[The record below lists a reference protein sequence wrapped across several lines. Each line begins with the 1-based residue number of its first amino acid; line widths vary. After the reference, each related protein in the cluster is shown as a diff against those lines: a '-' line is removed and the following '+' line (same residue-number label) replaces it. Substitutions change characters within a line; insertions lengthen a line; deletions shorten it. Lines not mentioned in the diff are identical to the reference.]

1 MLDVKAAG
9 KISYNIM
16 KISIAVPSYNHEKYI
31 YDCLKSIQDQDYD
44 NYEVLISD
52 GGSTDQSLT
61 IIKDFCVTD
70 NRFTLASVS
79 DDGQADAI
87 MKSFSVATGEIF
99 CFLNSDDVYLNKD
112 VFNDVATSFLD
123 NKDADIISFSGCY
136 IDSNGKYIKQINLRY
151 HPLDSTAN
159 MKHRTAVTQ
168 PATFWKREVYLS
180 IPINIEYHF
189 VFDAMF
195 FYQAYSKFSW
205 LDLPKPVAG
214 HRLHGLNKSLQICSE
229 RISELAEL
237 ERLKFGSLSFRV
249 YYLKIISG
257 LVATFGKIPFIGK
270 TINRTIYYIVN
281 SISFITFYRM
291 PSI

>member
-70 NRFTLASVS
+70 NRFTLASVG

-189 VFDAMF
+189 VFEF
-195 FYQAYSKFSW
+195 
-205 LDLPKPVAG
+205 P
-214 HRLHGLNKSLQICSE
+214 
-229 RISELAEL
+229 
-237 ERLKFGSLSFRV
+237 
-249 YYLKIISG
+249 
-257 LVATFGKIPFIGK
+257 ATFQMIKNEVITCFCCVFFDFKRSSVNCLAIYEPLCLPTSFSIGLFDS
-270 TINRTIYYIVN
+270 INSEV
-281 SISFITFYRM
+281 F
-291 PSI
+291 

>member
-1 MLDVKAAG
+1 
-9 KISYNIM
+9 M

-112 VFNDVATSFLD
+112 VFNDVATSFLN

-136 IDSNGKYIKQINLRY
+136 IDSNGKYIKQINHRY
-151 HPLDSTAN
+151 HPFDTTSN
-159 MKHRTAVTQ
+159 MKHRTAVLQ

-205 LDLPKPVAG
+205 LDLPKSVAG
-214 HRLHGLNKSLQICSE
+214 HRLHGLNKSLKICSE
-229 RISELAEL
+229 RINELAEL

-249 YYLKIISG
+249 FYLKIISI
-257 LVATFGKIPFIGK
+257 LIATFGNIPFIGK

-281 SISFITFYRM
+281 SVSFLTFYRL